1 MIVPPRSTTKASHR
15 GRCRSRRRASSRCT
29 EPVSVSRM
37 LSSWPQPSNM
47 STRWPA
53 PRARAP
59 PNDCNCARG
68 HCQHITTC
76 GTSGRSGLS
85 RLLVTPA
92 ISSRRIE
99 STSLTRTTRLRPSI
113 LIFDIAD
120 LIDLSSAPRTTAA
133 LNPTY
138 VSSRRRRHDAQLAK
152 DRLAF
157 RAQRL
162 TLRNDEF
169 GLNIS
174 RLFNAVWDYDID
186 QMVWDTIAGI
196 DRPQSADD
204 VKDSVEICNDP
215 RDILR

>member
-1 MIVPPRSTTKASHR
+1 MPLTPP
-15 GRCRSRRRASSRCT
+15 GII
-29 EPVSVSRM
+29 SVHGAGFGIEDALVLATAIKHVDKM
-37 LSSWPQPSNM
+37 
-47 STRWPA
+47 
-53 PRARAP
+53 ARTP
-59 PNDCNCARG
+59 
-68 HCQHITTC
+68 
-76 GTSGRSGLS
+76 GTSATERLQLCSRALS
-85 RLLVTPA
+85 TYNDVRYKRTQWLVSA
-92 ISSRRIE
+92 
-99 STSLTRTTRLRPSI
+99 TRYACDLFQAHRVYKPDEDDSAETLHPD
-113 LIFDIAD
+113 FDIAD
-120 LIDLSSAPRTTAA
+120 PIDLSSAPRTTAA

-157 RAQRL
+157 RAHRL

-196 DRPQSADD
+196 DRSQSADD